1 MLNGR
6 LYRAAF
12 LPFVFALAVAAF
24 SLTGRVSP
32 LSSTLAPD
40 AFEGASAFAET
51 NALARQFPSRAPGS
65 RGDQALAGY
74 VATALRGLGGTAG
87 GGFQVHTSEFS
98 AQTID
103 GERTLTTV
111 VAQRPGA
118 TDASPIVIV
127 AHRDAAGAGGA
138 RAELSG
144 TATLLELARVFAA
157 RETQRTI
164 ILVSTSGGSGGD
176 AGAAQFAAR
185 YGRPLDAAIVLG
197 DLAGARGR
205 KPYVV
210 PYSDAAGSA
219 PAQLQR
225 TLQAAITQELGVDP
239 GSPSGFGQLAHLALP
254 LTVGEQGPF
263 DAAGIPAVLVQSD
276 GERGPSANEPVS
288 EARLEAFGRS
298 VLSAVDALDTG
309 PNVPRAMQSGLSIQK
324 QTIPS
329 WALRLLIG
337 TLLLPPL
344 IVLADGLARAR
355 RRRLPVARW
364 SLWTLLC
371 AAPFL
376 LAALFAMLLGAIGVI
391 GAAPGE
397 LPPPAGLSFGS
408 SQLGTV
414 LAVLLLLVLAWLL
427 WPMAMHRLSMRVR
440 PQSDAAG
447 VAMLLVLL
455 PVCVV
460 VWIVNPLTALLLLP
474 ALHLWLLI
482 ASPELRPRP
491 PAALALVLLA
501 LVPVGLLAGFY
512 AAELGLGP
520 GRFLSAAVLL
530 VAGGHI
536 GVPGA
541 LLWSLALG
549 CGVASVLLALSVE
562 GSTFERGD
570 DDEREITIRGPLS
583 YAGPGSLGGTT
594 SALRR

>member
-1 MLNGR
+1 M
-6 LYRAAF
+6 
-12 LPFVFALAVAAF
+12 
-24 SLTGRVSP
+24 
-32 LSSTLAPD
+32 
-40 AFEGASAFAET
+40 
-51 NALARQFPSRAPGS
+51 
-65 RGDQALAGY
+65 
-74 VATALRGLGGTAG
+74 
-87 GGFQVHTSEFS
+87 
-98 AQTID
+98 
-103 GERTLTTV
+103 
-111 VAQRPGA
+111 
-118 TDASPIVIV
+118 
-127 AHRDAAGAGGA
+127 
-138 RAELSG
+138 
-144 TATLLELARVFAA
+144 
-157 RETQRTI
+157 
-164 ILVSTSGGSGGD
+164 
-176 AGAAQFAAR
+176 
-185 YGRPLDAAIVLG
+185 
-197 DLAGARGR
+197 
-205 KPYVV
+205 
-210 PYSDAAGSA
+210 
-219 PAQLQR
+219 
-225 TLQAAITQELGVDP
+225 
-239 GSPSGFGQLAHLALP
+239 
-254 LTVGEQGPF
+254 
-263 DAAGIPAVLVQSD
+263 
-276 GERGPSANEPVS
+276 
-288 EARLEAFGRS
+288 
-298 VLSAVDALDTG
+298 
-309 PNVPRAMQSGLSIQK
+309 
-324 QTIPS
+324 
-329 WALRLLIG
+329 
-337 TLLLPPL
+337 
-344 IVLADGLARAR
+344 
-355 RRRLPVARW
+355 
-364 SLWTLLC
+364 C

-397 LPPPAGLSFGS
+397 LPPPSGLSFGS

-427 WPMAMHRLSMRVR
+427 WPMAMHRLGMRVR

-530 VAGGHI
+530 VAGGHV

-549 CGVASVLLALSVE
+549 CGVASVLLALSVD

-570 DDEREITIRGPLS
+570 DDEQEITIRGPLS